1 MGDKSYPIRGAIC
14 GAGAMTCYYLWFMS
28 MYYFFE
34 TFSQLVHDERHNQ
47 RDLRFASKMTKEN
60 FKKDLE
66 AYFKKMETN
75 EKIVQD
81 EDAPLLERSNAL
93 NALQQDTAVFDYL
106 HDLLYLSD

>member
-1 MGDKSYPIRGAIC
+1 MGDKSYAIIGVIC
-14 GAGAMTCYYLWFMS
+14 GAFLGS
-28 MYYFFE
+28 MGVAYFRE
-34 TFSQLVHDERHNQ
+34 TFRQLVHEERHNQ

-60 FKKDLE
+60 FEKDLE
-66 AYFKKMETN
+66 AYFKNIETN

-106 HDLLYLSD
+106 HDLLYLAD